1 MKIFRKFIKVLLIFL
16 LAVLS
21 LMIVLPF
28 LFPSSVKERVKIA
41 ACSYI
46 DGTIDYKDAGL
57 SFFRHFPHLT
67 FYLDGILLKGPSPF
81 QNDTLI
87 SGKSISAGV
96 NFSSLLKGSVQIEGI
111 YLDGVYLNIITDR
124 NGKSNYN
131 IIKTSEQDS
140 VATESATSGDVA
152 LDRIRI
158 SDSRLV
164 YTDSASGIVAVL
176 KGLNYKGKGGLKD
189 SDFTLSSL
197 LKIEELSFILDGT
210 AYIDKKPIKAE
221 MLTKINLDSMAI
233 HLERNRISLAG
244 VKAGFNGDFTITQN
258 GYDIDFALKTERID
272 FRDLFTLMPSDY
284 TQWFAETKITGKA
297 AVGIEFRGSENDSLK
312 TSPDLSVDFD
322 VDNGK
327 ITYAK
332 TPVPLEKIDL
342 QGKFVLPSLD
352 PELMAVKIDK
362 MNFKLGGDE
371 TGASFEMRGMSE
383 PYYKADIKGSLD
395 LDLLTR
401 ALGFKSMKAGG
412 LLRYKAKID
421 GIYNTKKRVLPVMD
435 MTVSL
440 KEGMVST
447 SRYPGTLH
455 DFNAAVSIT
464 DKSGGYSD
472 LKIVADPFSF
482 IFDGNPFNFVA
493 KMEDFDNLK
502 YDISSQGDLNLDNLY
517 KLFALEG
524 ITLKGEVVPDIK
536 LKGNQKDAKAGRYN
550 KLENSGTIEFR
561 NFEFMSDQYPSP
573 FVIPQGRIVVDRD
586 KAWLKN
592 TEVRYRENLIRL
604 DGYASN
610 FMGYYF
616 EGGDLLGTLSVRS
629 ESFNL
634 DDFRF
639 LMEGEDD
646 TTVVECTGVV
656 MLPDNL
662 NLALNAD
669 IKEVLFSG
677 TKIQG
682 INGGIRLDKSAVTL
696 TNTTLALAGAKFAL
710 DASYKPLSQQKATF
724 TMNVTGDSFDVQR
737 AYKEI
742 PMFREM
748 MSTAESIY
756 GKISLKYSVSGDLDS
771 EMSPLYPSIKGGG
784 YIKLED
790 VKVKGLKVLGEI
802 SKATGRDSINNPQLK
817 GVIIKSHIK
826 NNIITIERTKMK
838 VMGFRPRFEG
848 QTSFDGKL
856 NIRFRLGLPPLGIIG
871 IPVTVTGTLDN
882 PQIHLRRGRN
892 GDILYETETETDN
905 DL

>member
-1 MKIFRKFIKVLLIFL
+1 MKIFRKFIKVLLIFV

-21 LMIVLPF
+21 LMIVIPF
-28 LFPSSVKERVKIA
+28 LFPSSLKERVKSV

-46 DGTIDYKDAGL
+46 DGTIDYEDAGL

-67 FYLDGILLKGPSPF
+67 FYMDDILLKGPSPF
-81 QNDTLI
+81 QHDTLI

-96 NFSSLLKGSVQIEGI
+96 NLSSLLKGNVQIEGI
-111 YLDGVYLNIITDR
+111 YLDGVFLNIITDS

-131 IIKTSEQDS
+131 IIKASDQDS
-140 VATESATSGDVA
+140 VETESTTSGNVT

-176 KGLNYKGKGGLKD
+176 KGLNYKGKGGLRD
-189 SDFTLSSL
+189 SDFSLSSL

-210 AYIDKKPIKAE
+210 AYIDQKPLKAE
-221 MLTKINLDSMAI
+221 MVTKINLDSMAI

-244 VKAGFNGDFTITQN
+244 VKAGFNGDFTVTQN
-258 GYDIDFALKTERID
+258 GYDIDFVLKTERID
-272 FRDLFTLMPSDY
+272 FRDLFILMPSDY

-297 AVGIEFRGSENDSLK
+297 AVGIELRGSENDSLK
-312 TSPDLSVDFD
+312 SSPDLSVDFD

-332 TPVPLEKIDL
+332 TPIHLEKINFK
-342 QGKFVLPSLD
+342 GKVALPSLN

-362 MNFKLGGDE
+362 MSFKLGGGE
-371 TGASFEMRGMSE
+371 TGASFEMRGAGD

-401 ALGFKSMKAGG
+401 ALGFTSMKVGG
-412 LLRYKAKID
+412 VLKYKAKID
-421 GIYNTKKRVLPVMD
+421 GVYNTQKRVLPVMD
-435 MTVSL
+435 MSVSL

-447 SRYPGTLH
+447 TRYPGTLH
-455 DFNAAVSIT
+455 DFNAEVTIT

-472 LKIVADPFSF
+472 LIIEADPFAF
-482 IFDGNPFNFVA
+482 IFDGKPFRFIA

-502 YDISSQGDLNLDNLY
+502 YDITSQGDLNLDNLY
-517 KLFALEG
+517 KLFAVEG
-524 ITLKGEVVPDIK
+524 ITLKGEIIPDIK

-550 KLENSGTIEFR
+550 KLDNSGTIEFR
-561 NFEFMSDQYPSP
+561 DFEFMSNNYPSP
-573 FVIPQGRIVVDRD
+573 FVIPEGRIIVDKE

-592 TEVRYRENLIRL
+592 TEVRYRDNLISL

-616 EGGDLLGTLSVRS
+616 EGGDLQGSLSVRS
-629 ESFNL
+629 DSFNL

-639 LMEGEDD
+639 LMQGEDD
-646 TTVVECTGVV
+646 TTTSKSQGVV

-662 NLALNAD
+662 NLSLNAD

-677 TKIQG
+677 TKIQD
-682 INGGIRLDKSAVTL
+682 IRGGVKLNNSAITL
-696 TNTTLALAGAKFAL
+696 TNTTLAVAGATFTA
-710 DASYKPLSQQKATF
+710 DASYKPLSQQKAAF
-724 TMNVTGDSFDVQR
+724 SINVSGDSFDIQR

-742 PMFREM
+742 PMFRDM

-756 GKISLKYSVSGDLDS
+756 GKISLRYSVNGELDS
-771 EMSPLYPSIKGGG
+771 EMSPVYPSIKGGG

-802 SKATGRDSINNPQLK
+802 SKATGRDSINNPELK

-838 VMGFRPRFEG
+838 ILGFRPRFEG

-882 PQIHLRRGRN
+882 PEIHLRRGRD
-892 GDILYETETETDN
+892 GDILYETETDK

>member
-1 MKIFRKFIKVLLIFL
+1 MKIFRKFIKALLIFV

-21 LMIVLPF
+21 LMIALPF
-28 LFPSSVKERVKIA
+28 LFPASVKERVKNLA
-41 ACSYI
+41 FSYI

-57 SFFRHFPHLT
+57 SFFRHFPRLT
-67 FYLDGILLKGPSPF
+67 FYMDDILLKGPSPF

-87 SGKSISAGV
+87 SGKSISAGI
-96 NFSSLLKGSVQIEGI
+96 NLSSLLKGSVQIDGI
-111 YLDGVYLNIITDR
+111 YLDGVFLNIITDS

-131 IIKTSEQDS
+131 IIKASDQDS
-140 VATESATSGDVA
+140 VETGSTTSGNVT

-164 YTDSASGIVAVL
+164 YTDSASGIVAIL
-176 KGLNYKGKGGLKD
+176 NGLNYKGKGGLKD
-189 SDFTLSSL
+189 SYFSLSSL

-210 AYIDKKPIKAE
+210 AYIDQKPLKAE
-221 MLTKINLDSMAI
+221 MFTKINIDSMAI
-233 HLERNRISLAG
+233 YLEKNRISLAG
-244 VKAGFNGDFTITQN
+244 VKAGFNGNFAFTQN

-272 FRDLFTLMPSDY
+272 FRDLFTLMPSNY
-284 TQWFAETKITGKA
+284 TQWFAETKINGKA
-297 AVGIEFRGSENDSLK
+297 SVGIEFRGSENDSLK
-312 TSPDLSVDFD
+312 SSPDLSVDFN
-322 VDNGK
+322 VDKGK

-342 QGKFVLPSLD
+342 KGKFVLPSLD
-352 PELMAVKIDK
+352 PELMAVRIDK
-362 MNFKLGGDE
+362 MSFKLGRDG
-371 TGASFEMRGMSE
+371 TVASFEMRGVSE
-383 PYYKADIKGSLD
+383 PYYKADITGSLD

-401 ALGFKSMKAGG
+401 ALGFKSMKMGG
-412 LLRYKAKID
+412 LLQYKAEID

-435 MTVSL
+435 LTVGL
-440 KEGMVST
+440 KDGMVST
-447 SRYPGTLH
+447 TRYPGTLH
-455 DFNAAVSIT
+455 DFNAEVSIT

-482 IFDGNPFNFVA
+482 IFDGNPFNLVA

-524 ITLKGEVVPDIK
+524 ITLKGEIIPDIK

-561 NFEFMSDQYPSP
+561 NFEFMSDQYPFP

-592 TEVRYRENLIRL
+592 TEVRYRDNLIRL

-616 EGGDLLGTLSVRS
+616 EGGDLQGTLSVRS
-629 ESFNL
+629 DSFNL

-646 TTVVECTGVV
+646 TTVVENTGVV

-662 NLALNAD
+662 NLALNAE

-677 TKIQG
+677 TKIQN
-682 INGGIRLDKSAVTL
+682 INGGVKLNKSAVTL

-724 TMNVTGDSFDVQR
+724 TMNVAGDSFDVQR

-756 GKISLKYSVSGDLDS
+756 GKISLKYSVNGELDS
-771 EMSPLYPSIKGGG
+771 EMSPVYPSIKGGG

-802 SKATGRDSINNPQLK
+802 SKATGRDSINNPNLK

-838 VMGFRPRFEG
+838 VLGFRPRFEG

-892 GDILYETETETDN
+892 GDILYETETETDK

>member
-67 FYLDGILLKGPSPF
+67 FYLDGILLKGLSPF

-342 QGKFVLPSLD
+342 QGKFVLPSLN

-756 GKISLKYSVSGDLDS
+756 GKISLKYSVNGDLDS

>member
-1 MKIFRKFIKVLLIFL
+1 MKILRKFIKVLLIFL

-111 YLDGVYLNIITDR
+111 YMDGVYLNIITDR

-131 IIKTSEQDS
+131 IIKASEQDS
-140 VATESATSGDVA
+140 VATESATSGDVT

-164 YTDSASGIVAVL
+164 YTDSVSGIVAVL
-176 KGLNYKGKGGLKD
+176 KGLNFKGKGGLKD

-284 TQWFAETKITGKA
+284 AQWFAETKITGKA

-352 PELMAVKIDK
+352 PELMAVRIDK

-421 GIYNTKKRVLPVMD
+421 GIYNTKKRVLPEMD

-482 IFDGNPFNFVA
+482 IFDGNPFSFVA

-524 ITLKGEVVPDIK
+524 ITLKGEIIPDIK

-586 KAWLKN
+586 KAWLKD
-592 TEVRYRENLIRL
+592 TKVRYRENLIRL

-646 TTVVECTGVV
+646 TTVVESTGVV

-677 TKIQG
+677 TKIQN
-682 INGGIRLDKSAVTL
+682 IKGGVRLDKSAVTL

-710 DASYKPLSQQKATF
+710 DASYKPISQQKATF
-724 TMNVTGDSFDVQR
+724 TMNVNGDSFDVQR

>member
-1 MKIFRKFIKVLLIFL
+1 
-16 LAVLS
+16 
-21 LMIVLPF
+21 
-28 LFPSSVKERVKIA
+28 
-41 ACSYI
+41 
-46 DGTIDYKDAGL
+46 
-57 SFFRHFPHLT
+57 
-67 FYLDGILLKGPSPF
+67 
-81 QNDTLI
+81 
-87 SGKSISAGV
+87 
-96 NFSSLLKGSVQIEGI
+96 LLKGSVQIEGI

-131 IIKTSEQDS
+131 IIKASEQDS
-140 VATESATSGDVA
+140 VATESATSGDVT

-221 MLTKINLDSMAI
+221 MLTKINLDSLAI

-284 TQWFAETKITGKA
+284 AQWFAETKITGKA

-332 TPVPLEKIDL
+332 TPVPLEKINL

-352 PELMAVKIDK
+352 PELMAVRIDK

-482 IFDGNPFNFVA
+482 IFDGNPFSFVA

-524 ITLKGEVVPDIK
+524 ITLKGEIIPDIK

-586 KAWLKN
+586 KAWLKD

-646 TTVVECTGVV
+646 TTVVESTGVV

-677 TKIQG
+677 TKIQN
-682 INGGIRLDKSAVTL
+682 IKGGVRLDKSAVTL

-724 TMNVTGDSFDVQR
+724 TMNVNGDSFDVQR